1 MTMPC
6 IYRFHSSALQVA
18 LAHRT
23 LQAGETHG
31 SLRNVGSVLR
41 FDSPKSPIC
50 YRISITPFGSSFPPD
65 TRVPLTLKMGA
76 PRCSS
81 SSKFP
86 INTAVV
92 FLSASL
98 LPGETTAIFTHYFAD
113 PGQSGRDRT
122 RCPASIVEQALA
134 RPSRGR
140 ARRTSPPSR
149 PGSGFAGLAR
159 TWPRML

>member
-1 MTMPC
+1 MPC
-6 IYRFHSSALQVA
+6 TYRFHPSAFQIA

-23 LQAGETHG
+23 RQAQETHG

-50 YRISITPFGSSFPPD
+50 YRVSITPFGSSFFYAGA
-65 TRVPLTLKMGA
+65 PLTLKMGA

-86 INTAVV
+86 TNTAIV

-98 LPGETTAIFTHYFAD
+98 LPGERTTIFTHYFAD
-113 PGQSGRDRT
+113 PGQSGRGRT
-122 RCPASIVEQALA
+122 RCPASVVEKALA

-159 TWPRML
+159 TWPRMP